1 VRETERGRERARERE
16 RERERDRERERERV
30 CVCVYTYTHT
40 HTVHTHT
47 HAAEQVACVVGC
59 DQVQAEY
66 DAGKPDDVYL
76 AYLPLAHIMEIA
88 AEMAYYA
95 RGVTIP
101 KPQTLN

>member
-1 VRETERGRERARERE
+1 
-16 RERERDRERERERV
+16 
-30 CVCVYTYTHT
+30 
-40 HTVHTHT
+40 
-47 HAAEQVACVVGC
+47 
-59 DQVQAEY
+59 VQAEY